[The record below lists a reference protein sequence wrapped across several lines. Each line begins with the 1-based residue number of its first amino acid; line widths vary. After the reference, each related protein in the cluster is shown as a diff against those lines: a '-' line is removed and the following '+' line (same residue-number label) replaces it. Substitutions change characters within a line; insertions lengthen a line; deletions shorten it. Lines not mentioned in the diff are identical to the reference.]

1 MTIRAVRRR
10 RSDRTQLSTPF
21 QMPGFPSYPP
31 GRPTFSQRSSVHEGF
46 LAVRQLRHTG
56 GAMCLRYCPCQ
67 ARAGDGNRTHTTSL
81 EGWSSTIEL
90 HPQRLSGR
98 QPGWIQFGSG
108 GSRIRTCEGIATRFT
123 VWPLWPLGYP
133 AQSHPGGGPPLHP
146 PKNNLISTE
155 VVSDE
160 ELAVGF
166 EPTTTGLQNRDST
179 VELR

>member
-1 MTIRAVRRR
+1 MTIRAARRR

-21 QMPGFPSYPP
+21 QMPGFPSHPP
-31 GRPTFSQRSSVHEGF
+31 GLPAFSQRSSVREGF
-46 LAVRQLRHTG
+46 LAVRQLSHTG
-56 GAMCLRYCPCQ
+56 GSMCLRYCPCQ

-90 HPQRLSGR
+90 HPQRLSAQ
-98 QPGWIQFGSG
+98 QPGGFNSAVAGAGFEPAKALPPDLQSGPFGHSG
-108 GSRIRTCEGIATRFT
+108 I
-123 VWPLWPLGYP
+123 
-133 AQSHPGGGPPLHP
+133 PP
-146 PKNNLISTE
+146 NLIRVAGCPYTPSINLVSTE
-155 VVSDE
+155 VVSGE